1 MILTSKLSLKE
12 RNVYR
17 IETRLSPSFFM
28 RHIIRN

>member
-1 MILTSKLSLKE
+1 LKE

-17 IETRLSPSFFM
+17 IETRLCPSFFM